1 MIERVFTYTW
11 SDAKRLTVLHALGF
25 MYAKLATTPKVVTET
40 VEGLIGE
47 LSSTPGADCPAP
59 CALHNPASGTE
70 AARAVLA
77 PPMVDPTRATDY
89 FQRDK
94 KGNVL
99 MAAPDGAEL
108 SRVKIVSAQKFSKAG
123 KAPYLKVIFAAGV
136 TIDGKT
142 RPAGQ
147 ANCFDQDLWPP
158 IKNREGQVA
167 ALWIQESGNYL
178 NVVGIRA

>member
-1 MIERVFTYTW
+1 MNTRTFTVTLD
-11 SDAKRLTVLHALGF
+11 DADRLAVLTALGF
-25 MYAKLATTPKVVTET
+25 AAVITPVKLRRPVNELIDRLSGA
-40 VEGLIGE
+40 EGQD
-47 LSSTPGADCPAP
+47 AAQ
-59 CALHNPASGTE
+59 SGTE

-108 SRVKIVSAQKFSKAG
+108 SRVKIVSAQKLAKTG

-158 IKNREGQVA
+158 IKNRENQVA

-178 NVVGIRA
+178 NVVGVRV